1 MSRQQGTFKMNGT
14 IEPRIDAPL
23 DARLQVKTKAD
34 LTANG
39 SFPYRYRGMIV
50 SVESEDKAYM
60 LIGADPTFSTNWKP
74 IGEGGGEAG
83 SVELTWEE
91 YQSLSEE
98 EKMNG
103 MTYYI
108 KDGNSTI
115 NLEDLVNVHI
125 VNVSNGQVLKFN
137 QTTQKWENDNDSSG
151 GGGSTLSSITYSE
164 PILTITY
171 EDGSTYDFNVRD
183 SILRVTEL
191 GDLGNVIDSS
201 IQNTNVL
208 QYDTAIQGYKP
219 YDIVAALTALLNS
232 AKTYTDEEIA
242 SSIVADAIYADS
254 KPTCAFD
261 SGESKY
267 IVSYLQ
273 NGVAKTTDATTDR
286 FYYKVDDDAFCTSW
300 FIIGDANVDPV
311 ELTFSVNS
319 VDMDNFIQQTDVVST
334 YNESMADKTKIPN
347 IAALD
352 ALMTLVSTA
361 LGLKVNTADIIDDLT
376 HTDANKPLSANQ
388 GKVLK
393 DLVDGLGDS
402 KNDKMQYATMPTAS
416 ADLVDKIYQF
426 VGTTTATYTNGA
438 FYKCVYDSGLDT
450 YLWQAVSSGGG
461 GSDLDVDG
469 TTITKDANNVISAAT
484 ATNGSKGIVKGGEG
498 VSIGDDG
505 SVNVVSRLIITSALP
520 EATNTMVGSVR
531 LLTANQSGYTK
542 GGIYQCQVTG
552 TDQYEWVLIS
562 FAEVDPTELSNAIAN
577 DVQGRNLLI
586 FSE

>member
-14 IEPRIDAPL
+14 IEPKVDAPL

-50 SVESEDKAYM
+50 SVESEEKAYM
-60 LIGADPTFSTNWKP
+60 LIGADPTFITNWKEV
-74 IGEGGGEAG
+74 GSGGGESG

-108 KDGNSTI
+108 KDGNSFI
-115 NLEDLVNVHI
+115 NVGDLVDVKL

-137 QTTQKWENDNDSSG
+137 STSQKWENANDNGGG
-151 GGGSTLSSITYSE
+151 GGGSALQSITYNE
-164 PILTITY
+164 PILTLTY
-171 EDGSTYDFNVRD
+171 DDGSTYDFNVRD

-191 GDLGNVIDSS
+191 GDLGNVIDST

-208 QYDTAIQGYKP
+208 QYDSAIQGYKP

-242 SSIVADAIYADS
+242 SSIVADAIYADL

-261 SGESKY
+261 SGQSKY

-286 FYYKVDDDAFCTSW
+286 FYYKVDDDVFCTSW
-300 FIIGDANVDPV
+300 FVIGDALVDPV
-311 ELTFSVNS
+311 EMTFSVNS
-319 VDMDNFIQQTDVVST
+319 VDMDNFIQQTDVIST
-334 YNESMADKTKIPN
+334 YNTSMVDKTKIPN

-361 LGLKVNTADIIDDLT
+361 LGLKANTADIVDDLT
-376 HTDANKPLSANQ
+376 HTDTNKPLSANQ

-393 DLVDGLGDS
+393 GLVDDLDTK
-402 KNDKMQYATMPTAS
+402 KNDKMQFVEMPTAAS
-416 ADLVDKIYQF
+416 EYVDNVYQF
-426 VGTTTATYTNGA
+426 VGNTTASFTQGL
-438 FYKCVYDSGLDT
+438 FYKCVYNSEQST
-450 YLWQAVSSGGG
+450 YSWVAVTSGGG

-469 TTITKDANNVISAAT
+469 TTITKDSDNIISAVT
-484 ATNGSKGIVKGGEG
+484 ATNGTKGIVKGGEG
-498 VSIGDDG
+498 VSIADDG
-505 SVNVVSRLIITSALP
+505 SINVVSRLVITNTLP
-520 EATNTMVGSVR
+520 EATNTMVGNVR
-531 LLTANQSGYTK
+531 LLTANQTGYRK

-577 DVQGRNLLI
+577 DVQSRNLLI
-586 FSE
+586 FG